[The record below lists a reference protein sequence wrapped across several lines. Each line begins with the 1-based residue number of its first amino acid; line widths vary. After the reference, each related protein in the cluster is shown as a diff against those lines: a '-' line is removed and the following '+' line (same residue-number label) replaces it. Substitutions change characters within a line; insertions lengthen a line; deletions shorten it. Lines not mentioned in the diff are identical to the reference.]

1 MSTDVAVTDGTP
13 RSATFEASLAAEEA
27 AERHLL
33 RSLARAVLIA
43 LPISIAFFLLLTGIA
58 IGDKSDWFVW
68 VGLGVG
74 LGTVGALLLGS
85 LAGATLNAHKLDEVD
100 RDTFAV

>member
-1 MSTDVAVTDGTP
+1 MSTEVAVPEDASQSS
-13 RSATFEASLAAEEA
+13 RFETALEAEEA
-27 AERHLL
+27 AERQLL
-33 RSLARAVLIA
+33 HSLVKSVLIA

-58 IGDKSDWFVW
+58 IGDKADWFVW

-85 LAGATLNAHKLDEVD
+85 LAGATLTAHRLDEVD
-100 RDTFAV
+100 RQTFNV